1 MDSLLLSILHSF
13 LLICARRALT
23 LELEGLRHVELE
35 GLRHVE
41 IEQILLVHHVSAEV
55 ETDVHTGLNFNT

>member
-1 MDSLLLSILHSF
+1 MNSLLLSILHSF

-23 LELEGLRHVELE
+23 LELEGLCHVELEGLCHVELE

-41 IEQILLVHHVSAEV
+41 IE
-55 ETDVHTGLNFNT
+55 

>member
-55 ETDVHTGLNFNT
+55 KAYIHTGLNFNA